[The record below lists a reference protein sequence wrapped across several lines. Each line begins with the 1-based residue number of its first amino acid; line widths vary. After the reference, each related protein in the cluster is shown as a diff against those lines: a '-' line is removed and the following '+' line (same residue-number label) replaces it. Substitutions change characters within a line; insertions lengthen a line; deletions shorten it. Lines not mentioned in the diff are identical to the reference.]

1 MKYKWNKDLYKT
13 TGIGKDNKFDV
24 GLISSK
30 FNEFKRAFKDEN
42 QKRNAIY
49 DQSWRTII

>member
-42 QKRNAIY
+42 QKKCHL
-49 DQSWRTII
+49 

>member
-30 FNEFKRAFKDEN
+30 FNEFKEHLRMKT
-42 QKRNAIY
+42 KKKCHL
-49 DQSWRTII
+49 

>member
-24 GLISSK
+24 GLIRSLNLTSLK
-30 FNEFKRAFKDEN
+30 EHLRMKTK
-42 QKRNAIY
+42 KKCHL
-49 DQSWRTII
+49 